1 MRAVAFFVQLL
12 LVLLII
18 RIVLRGI
25 AGLFVRRPAAPRSRA
40 PRAPAPRQIED
51 LVLDRVCHTHFPRSS
66 AVQRAYRRS
75 GGAVLLDRLP
85 RQGARRGGAS
95 VLSV

>member
-40 PRAPAPRQIED
+40 PRAPAPRLIED
-51 LVLDRVCHTHFPRSS
+51 LVLDRVCRTHFPRSS
-66 AVQRAYRRS
+66 AVSARVAGREERFCSTACRDKALAEVARAS
-75 GGAVLLDRLP
+75 
-85 RQGARRGGAS
+85 
-95 VLSV
+95 